1 MEFAL
6 SDSGC
11 DSALAEE
18 AGKVVSGVR
27 EHGEQQAARPEGSPH
42 MPCSPRPVRVK
53 ARAPGAEPTVQQ
65 AHQREQNWRITA
77 GYLSNWVFR
86 LSINDEWLPRR
97 RPCHISSPED
107 SGKLHQCCKEL
118 DWKGRGFS
126 LPACR
131 RPDPGALSDGA
142 E

>member
-1 MEFAL
+1 MTPGVTQHLQKKQGRWF
-6 SDSGC
+6 
-11 DSALAEE
+11 LASEST
-18 AGKVVSGVR
+18 VSSKQPGQR
-27 EHGEQQAARPEGSPH
+27 AAPT
-42 MPCSPRPVRVK
+42 CPVPPVPSRVK

>member
-1 MEFAL
+1 MTPGVTQHLQKKQERWFL
-6 SDSGC
+6 VSEST
-11 DSALAEE
+11 
-18 AGKVVSGVR
+18 VSGKQPGQR
-27 EHGEQQAARPEGSPH
+27 AAPTRRIP
-42 MPCSPRPVRVK
+42 PVPSRVK